1 MDFQILYDNVHLT
14 HFNLLHSYELTIS
27 PVRLVSNKN

>member
-14 HFNLLHSYELTIS
+14 HFNLLYSYELTIS
-27 PVRLVSNKN
+27 PIRHIVI